1 MLNYQRARSR
11 AALIMALGVAASAVA
26 PVVMPTPAAAQTI
39 NFNDVKPGHWAK
51 SFIEAL
57 AQKAIIKGSND
68 GSFRPDAPVTR
79 AEYATM
85 ILKAFKKPKAGDGAA
100 FADVPK
106 THWALSAI
114 QAASG
119 AGFLSG
125 YPGKIFKPEQKIPRA
140 EVLLSLANGLKY
152 ATSGSPQKALEGFKD
167 SAAIPEFARNSI
179 AAAAEKKLIVYPN
192 ATELNPDRTATRAE
206 VAASIYQAL
215 VNDGQAPAIT
225 SSDTIATVKPDQT
238 SAAIAAVNPEQTS
251 QNLTQGVGGGS
262 APVTIAASINS
273 GLSPALQPVI
283 TPVQAKTIL
292 YVNPAL
298 GTDTSSR
305 GTSEA
310 APYRTLTYA
319 LKQAQPGTLIQ
330 LAPGNYTQESGEI
343 FPIVIKS
350 GVILRGNESTF
361 GKNVL
366 ISGGAAYQTQ
376 TFRVQNISVQAEK
389 DSQIRGVTITNPK
402 SRGTALWIESTNPTV
417 QNNTFIKSLR
427 EGIFVTGSAA
437 PKITNNVFTENTANG
452 ISVAREAQGEIRNN
466 VFQNTGFG
474 MAIGD
479 SSAPTV
485 IGNQVMQN
493 KDGIVISHTSRPMLR
508 QNIIENNMRSGVVA
522 ISDAQPDLGTTTN
535 PGNNIIRNN
544 GQHDLYNV
552 TSSETLMTTGNQI
565 GTMVRGKVGFPSP
578 DAPGQTLQTGQT
590 QVAPQ

>member
-1 MLNYQRARSR
+1 MLKYPRSR
-11 AALIMALGVAASAVA
+11 SRTALIMALGVAASAVA
-26 PVVMPTPAAAQTI
+26 PVVIPTPVAAQTI
-39 NFNDVKPGHWAK
+39 NFNDVKPGYWAK

-57 AQKAIIKGSND
+57 AQKAIIKGSSD

-85 ILKAFKKPKAGDGAA
+85 ILKAFKKPKAGDGTA

-114 QAASG
+114 QAASS

-125 YPGKIFKPEQKIPRA
+125 YPGKIFKPNQNIPRA
-140 EVLLSLANGLKY
+140 QVLLSLANGLKY
-152 ATSGSPQKALEGFKD
+152 AVSGSPQKALEGFKD
-167 SAAIPEFARNSI
+167 AAAIPEFARNAI

-192 ATELNPDRTATRAE
+192 ATELNPNRTATRAE

-215 VNDGQAPAIT
+215 VNDGQAPAIA
-225 SSDTIATVKPDQT
+225 SPATIATVT
-238 SAAIAAVNPEQTS
+238 PEQTS
-251 QNLTQGVGGGS
+251 SQNVTQGVGGGS
-262 APVTIAASINS
+262 APVTIAASTNL
-273 GLSPALQPVI
+273 GLTPTLQPVI
-283 TPVQAKTIL
+283 TAVQAKTIV

-298 GTDTSSR
+298 GTDTSGG
-305 GTSEA
+305 GTSET

-330 LAPGNYTQESGEI
+330 LASGSYTQETGEI
-343 FPIVIKS
+343 FPIIIKS
-350 GVILRGNESTF
+350 GVILRGDESTF

-366 ISGGAAYQTQ
+366 ISGGAASQTQ

-389 DSQIRGVTITNPK
+389 DCQIRGVTITNPK

-437 PKITNNVFTENTANG
+437 PKIINNLFTENNANG

-493 KDGIVISHTSRPMLR
+493 KDGIVISHTSRPVLR

-522 ISDAQPDLGTTTN
+522 ISDAQPDLGTTTS

-544 GQHDLYNV
+544 GQQDLYNV
-552 TSSETLMTTGNQI
+552 TSSENLISIGNQI
-565 GTMVRGKVGFPSP
+565 GTTIRGKVGFPSAE
-578 DAPGQTLQTGQT
+578 APVETIQTGQT
-590 QVAPQ
+590 QVTPQ